1 MAQANVVVAE
11 PGFSSRGL
19 IPSQPPERE
28 HDGSTPFTPQSPL
41 LTITTFILI
50 ISTKSLPARGWE
62 DPFIP
67 NIFPSYPLAMSP
79 QMSTDQQQ
87 QPATSPPRSD
97 SSSPATPTGGTA
109 KRNLFGRKK
118 KSATSLGPSPSGSTN
133 NLVSAGNSLKSGQS
147 VESLQDKAG
156 LATSEGPGGKGIM
169 SVFKRK
175 GGKSIG
181 DIEED
186 QEREAAERDDDI
198 EQGKEMASE
207 DDGVLSYDSETDV

>member
-1 MAQANVVVAE
+1 
-11 PGFSSRGL
+11 
-19 IPSQPPERE
+19 
-28 HDGSTPFTPQSPL
+28 
-41 LTITTFILI
+41 
-50 ISTKSLPARGWE
+50 
-62 DPFIP
+62 
-67 NIFPSYPLAMSP
+67 
-79 QMSTDQQQ
+79 MSTDQPQ
-87 QPATSPPRSD
+87 QPVTSPPRSD

-156 LATSEGPGGKGIM
+156 TAGVEGPGGKGIM

-186 QEREAAERDDDI
+186 QEKEAAERDDDI
-198 EQGKEMASE
+198 EEGKERASE